1 MPIRKVWDHAIDLKD
16 MFIPQ
21 KRRIYPL
28 SKNEREEVQNF
39 VEDQLRKRY
48 IRPTKSPQTSP
59 VFFVGKKDGKK
70 RMVMDYHNLNS
81 QIVKNNYLLPLI
93 TELIYNMGGKKVF
106 TKMDLRWGF
115 NNMRIKEGNE

>member
-48 IRPTKSPQTSP
+48 IRPTKSPQMSP
-59 VFFVGKKDGKK
+59 VFFIGKKDEKK
-70 RMVMDYHNLNS
+70 KIVMDYFNLNS
-81 QIVKNNYLLPLI
+81 QTVKNNYPLPLI
-93 TELIYNMGGKKVF
+93 TELIDNMGGKKVF
-106 TKMDLRWGF
+106 TKTDLRWGSI
-115 NNMRIKEGNE
+115 M